1 MKIGE
6 AVLLKASCDIDANCY
21 YSITENDYDAIEIS
35 EKTLTAKSIG
45 TAKIRVYSIA
55 EPSRFYYCEITVT
68 SDDFTGNAIEYKLLG
83 TWNSSESGNKSYIV
97 FNADKTGSMKVYIDT
112 TIVQDTTFDWRCYV
126 SGSSNILVIE
136 NSPSSYINSNYGIT
150 FLKTTTPQFSLN
162 GYLAFGLPQTTNWIK
177 Q

>member
-68 SDDFTGNAIEYKLLG
+68 SDDFTGNTAAI
-83 TWNSSESGNKSYIV
+83 
-97 FNADKTGSMKVYIDT
+97 KV
-112 TIVQDTTFDWRCYV
+112 
-126 SGSSNILVIE
+126 IL
-136 NSPSSYINSNYGIT
+136 
-150 FLKTTTPQFSLN
+150 FLMQIRPTQ
-162 GYLAFGLPQTTNWIK
+162 
-177 Q
+177 